1 MRYLLLFSVL
11 VLLHSVNAK
20 QINNKMLSTDSEF
33 TSLTDKD
40 ANDRYHE
47 QFIEFK
53 NNQNNLADSERVKI
67 LFQNQYWLVNKNQ
80 DLWVGFF

>member
-40 ANDRYHE
+40 TNDRYHE